1 MFLVSSWLKFNLLI
15 FKQSI
20 YCKIIVFAKHPFR
33 GWGLICIFAASM
45 EYNVHTLKNGIRI
58 LHVPSASAIAHACI
72 LVNAG
77 SRDEEDA
84 QMGLAHFI
92 EHLIFKRT
100 EKRNTNQILNRLES
114 VGADLNAYTTKE
126 YTCIHAS
133 FLHPYLDRTLEL
145 FNDIV
150 FHSTFPEDE
159 IEKEKGVVLDE
170 ISSYL
175 DQPEEAIND
184 DFEDILFRG
193 HQFGRN
199 ILGTPQTVSGLT
211 KGNIQS
217 FIKNK
222 YRTNQ
227 IVIAVLGNYSLAK
240 LVKIAEKYFADIPE
254 NSGENL
260 RPVPFVNAPL
270 HQVVDKQISQSHC
283 MLGTQTYS
291 LHHPYKTGLLLLN
304 NLFGGTGMSSTL
316 NLQVREKYGIAYTI
330 ESAYSPL
337 SDTGIFAIYFG
348 TDKEKSE
355 RALSLI
361 NKEIKKLKEKPLTQV
376 QLHKAQNKFI
386 GQIAL
391 GEENRIGLIIAMA
404 KSLIDYN
411 QIDSLDTVFAKI
423 RQVST
428 ADMLQIVNEVFDE
441 QKWSSLLFNP
451 VD

>member
-1 MFLVSSWLKFNLLI
+1 
-15 FKQSI
+15 
-20 YCKIIVFAKHPFR
+20 
-33 GWGLICIFAASM
+33 M

-58 LHVPSASAIAHACI
+58 LHVPAASAISHACI

-77 SRDEEDA
+77 SRDENDA

-100 EKRNTNQILNRLES
+100 EKRTTSQILNRLES

-126 YTCIHAS
+126 YTCVHAS

-159 IEKEKGVVLDE
+159 MEKEKGVVLDE
-170 ISSYL
+170 IASYL

-184 DFEDILFRG
+184 DFEDLLFRG
-193 HQFGRN
+193 HPFGRN
-199 ILGTPQTVSGLT
+199 ILGTPETVTSLS
-211 KGNIQS
+211 KNDIQS
-217 FIKNK
+217 FVKSN
-222 YRTNQ
+222 YRTDQ
-227 IVIAVLGNYSLAK
+227 IIVAVIGNYPLNKLAK
-240 LVKIAEKYFADIPE
+240 IGEKYFADVPE
-254 NSGENL
+254 NTSPIT
-260 RPVPFVNAPL
+260 RVAPIVNSPL
-270 HQVVDKQISQSHC
+270 HQIVDKQITQSHC
-283 MLGTQTYS
+283 MMGTQTYS

-304 NLFGGTGMSSTL
+304 NLFGGNGMSSIL
-316 NLQVREKYGIAYTI
+316 NLQLREKYGIAYTI

-348 TDKEKSE
+348 TDKEK
-355 RALSLI
+355 APKAMQLI
-361 NKEIKKLKEKPLTQV
+361 RKEMNKLKQKPLTEV
-376 QLHKAQNKFI
+376 QLQKAQSKFI

-404 KSLIDYN
+404 KSLLDYN
-411 QIDSLDTVFAKI
+411 QIDSLETVFQKI
-423 RQVST
+423 RQVSVS
-428 ADMLQIVNEVFDE
+428 DMSQIINDVFDE
-441 QKWSSLLFNP
+441 SKWTSLLFNP